1 MRFEKINENKIR
13 ITLSHQDLE
22 AKHID
27 FHSFMSSSLDSQDL
41 FFDMLDEAEKQIGF
55 VTKDYRIRIEALAM
69 SEGDFIVT
77 VTRSLPEVAE
87 RSPLKK
93 KVRIKRKSPTFDNS
107 LVVYCFYSLEDF
119 FSFMEYAKNLK
130 LPLDKL
136 AKSMVVYEYKNAFY
150 FVLDDI
156 PLENDSL
163 KIFFT
168 TITEFASHVSCS
180 PLFLSKLTECGEIL
194 LKQAGIKKYIKG
206 A

>member
-87 RSPLKK
+87 KSPLKK
-93 KVRIKRKSPTFDNS
+93 NTFRYLLYLSMHRPKR
-107 LVVYCFYSLEDF
+107 
-119 FSFMEYAKNLK
+119 
-130 LPLDKL
+130 
-136 AKSMVVYEYKNAFY
+136 
-150 FVLDDI
+150 
-156 PLENDSL
+156 
-163 KIFFT
+163 
-168 TITEFASHVSCS
+168 
-180 PLFLSKLTECGEIL
+180 
-194 LKQAGIKKYIKG
+194 
-206 A
+206 

>member
-27 FHSFMSSSLDSQDL
+27 FHSFMSGSLDSQDL

-77 VTRSLPEVAE
+77 VTRSLPEATE
-87 RSPLKK
+87 KIPLKK
-93 KVRIKRKSPTFDNS
+93 KVKIKRKSPSLDNS
-107 LVVYCFYSLEDF
+107 LVVYCFYSLDDF
-119 FSFMEYAKNLK
+119 FAFMDYSKKLK
-130 LPLDKL
+130 LPLASI
-136 AKSMVVYEYKNAFY
+136 AKSMMVYEYKNAFY

-156 PLENDSL
+156 HLENSSL
-163 KIFFT
+163 KVFFAA
-168 TITEFASHVSCS
+168 ITEFASHVSCS
-180 PLFLSKLTECGEIL
+180 NLFLSKLMECGKVL
-194 LKQAGIKKYIKG
+194 MKQAGIKKYIKG

>member
-1 MRFEKINENKIR
+1 MRFEKLSENKIR

-55 VTKDYRIRIEALAM
+55 VTKDYRIRIEAFAL

-77 VTRSLPEVAE
+77 VTRSLPEGTE
-87 RSPLKK
+87 KNSFKK
-93 KVRIKRKSPTFDNS
+93 KVKIKRKSPALENS
-107 LVVYCFYSLEDF
+107 LVVYCFYSLDDVF
-119 FSFMEYAKNLK
+119 AFMEYAKNQK
-130 LPLDKL
+130 LPLDKI
-136 AKSMVVYEYKNAFY
+136 AKSIAIYEYKNAFY

-156 PLENDSL
+156 ALENAFL
-163 KIFFT
+163 KVFFAG
-168 TITEFASHVSCS
+168 ITEFASHVSCS
-180 PLFLSKLTECGEIL
+180 PLFLSKLVECGTIFM
-194 LKQAGIKKYIKG
+194 KPSGIKKYIKG

>member
-87 RSPLKK
+87 KSPLKK
-93 KVRIKRKSPTFDNS
+93 KVKIKRKSPTFDNS
-107 LVVYCFYSLEDF
+107 LVVYCFYNLEDF

-130 LPLDKL
+130 LPLDKF

-156 PLENDSL
+156 HLENDSI

-168 TITEFASHVSCS
+168 A
-180 PLFLSKLTECGEIL
+180 FL
-194 LKQAGIKKYIKG
+194 
-206 A
+206 